1 MNFTN
6 KFLKVIQI
14 HYIERFSRK
23 WALTT
28 DDDSARVVI
37 MHYGDDL
44 FFPDTNL
51 PWWYQCQ
58 DFDEMQLDH
67 SMKAFKSDK
76 EENNFLASRSDLF
89 LYKEKQDDK
98 TIDKVVIMCAIGA
111 FLAVLVVSALT
122 ISVLVKRQA
131 LKEKMRQI
139 ITDNNPIYGKNFYY
153 EDSTV
158 TDINDDYD

>member
-58 DFDEMQLDH
+58 DFDEMHLDH

>member
-1 MNFTN
+1 
-6 KFLKVIQI
+6 
-14 HYIERFSRK
+14 
-23 WALTT
+23 
-28 DDDSARVVI
+28 

-44 FFPDTNL
+44 LFPDTNL

>member
-1 MNFTN
+1 MNFTD

>member
-76 EENNFLASRSDLF
+76 EENNFLASRSDLL

>member
-1 MNFTN
+1 
-6 KFLKVIQI
+6 
-14 HYIERFSRK
+14 
-23 WALTT
+23 
-28 DDDSARVVI
+28 
-37 MHYGDDL
+37 
-44 FFPDTNL
+44 
-51 PWWYQCQ
+51 
-58 DFDEMQLDH
+58 
-67 SMKAFKSDK
+67 MKAFKSDK

-131 LKEKMRQI
+131 LKAKMRQI

>member
-76 EENNFLASRSDLF
+76 EENNFLASRSNLF
-89 LYKEKQDDK
+89 LYKEKQEDK

-153 EDSTV
+153 EESTV